1 MSENTASAKPK
12 DAASTE
18 TATVRCITVGEF
30 RTAPPPLT
38 HSAELARALRSIRYC
53 KAEFFPDCVL
63 GTMFIPKKSLPHAGQ
78 SCFAFY
84 LTKDLLLLIEDSG
97 RLKQWLGK
105 HSDILQAAHPCEV
118 LLRLAESLIED
129 DLFYLIHLEKDL
141 EMMEEQLQRDIPRDF
156 FLTLTRYR
164 QKLSELNAYYEQLAD
179 IGDRMPLCPPPL
191 LQGEAQAW
199 SNYSRR
205 TGLLQN
211 HVQLLRE
218 NVVQLRE
225 LYHAQLD
232 AKQNQVMVILTVVT
246 TLFLP
251 LTLLTGWYGMNFAYM
266 PELQWKYGYLIV
278 IALSLFIILLEIW
291 YFKRKKFF

>member
-1 MSENTASAKPK
+1 
-12 DAASTE
+12 
-18 TATVRCITVGEF
+18 
-30 RTAPPPLT
+30 
-38 HSAELARALRSIRYC
+38 
-53 KAEFFPDCVL
+53 
-63 GTMFIPKKSLPHAGQ
+63 
-78 SCFAFY
+78 
-84 LTKDLLLLIEDSG
+84 
-97 RLKQWLGK
+97 
-105 HSDILQAAHPCEV
+105 
-118 LLRLAESLIED
+118 
-129 DLFYLIHLEKDL
+129 
-141 EMMEEQLQRDIPRDF
+141 MMEEQLQRDIPGIFPYADP
-156 FLTLTRYR
+156 LPA
-164 QKLSELNAYYEQLAD
+164 KLSELNAYYEQLAD

-205 TGLLQN
+205 TVLLQN